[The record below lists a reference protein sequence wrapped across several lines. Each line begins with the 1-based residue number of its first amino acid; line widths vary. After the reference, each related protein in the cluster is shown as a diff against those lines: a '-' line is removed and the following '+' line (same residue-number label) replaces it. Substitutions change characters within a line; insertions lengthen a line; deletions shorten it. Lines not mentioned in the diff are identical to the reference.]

1 MTRLLEITGLRKQF
15 GGLAAVNDVSFTVG
29 EGEIAALLGP
39 NGSGKTTVLNMIS
52 GALSPTAGTIALAG
66 ERISGLA
73 PHHIAH
79 RGVSR
84 TFQLVKILPSL
95 TVVDNVVA
103 ALAFRRDPLWGSK
116 APDRAHE
123 LLAEVG
129 LAGRGHEHADDL
141 TYIDQKRMELARAL
155 AAEPR
160 LLLLDEW
167 LSGLNP
173 TELRVGIDLIVSLRD
188 RGMTILL
195 VEHIM
200 EAVRALCS
208 RVVVMNVGKKIAE
221 GATAE
226 VLADP
231 AVISAYLGEGHA

>member
-1 MTRLLEITGLRKQF
+1 MTTLLQIDGLRKQF
-15 GGLAAVNDVSFTVG
+15 GGLTAVNDVSFAVA
-29 EGEIAALLGP
+29 EGETVALLGP

-52 GALSPTAGTIALAG
+52 GALAPTSGAIALAG
-66 ERISGLA
+66 EAIGGLA
-73 PHHIAH
+73 PHRIAH
-79 RGVSR
+79 KGVAR
-84 TFQLVKILPSL
+84 TFQLVRILPSL
-95 TVVDNVVA
+95 TVAENVIA
-103 ALAFRRDPLWGSK
+103 ALAFRPNPLWGT
-116 APDRAHE
+116 AAEDRAGQ

-129 LAGRGHEHADDL
+129 LGGRGKEHAADL

-173 TELRVGIDLIVSLRD
+173 TELRVGIDLITALGQ
-188 RGMTILL
+188 RGMTVLL

-208 RVVVMNVGKKIAE
+208 RAVVMNVGLKIAD
-221 GATAE
+221 GPTSD

-231 AVISAYLGEGHA
+231 AVITAYLGDGHA

>member
-1 MTRLLEITGLRKQF
+1 MSQLLDISGLTKQF
-15 GGLAAVNDVSFTVG
+15 GGLVAVNDVSFSV
-29 EGEIAALLGP
+29 ESGEIAALLGP
-39 NGSGKTTVLNMIS
+39 NGSGKTTLLNMIS
-52 GALSPTAGTIALAG
+52 GALPPTGGTIALAG
-66 ERISGLA
+66 ETISGLP
-73 PHHIAH
+73 PHRIAH
-79 RGVSR
+79 KGVSR
-84 TFQLVKILPSL
+84 TFQLVRILPSL
-95 TVVDNVVA
+95 SVAENVMA
-103 ALAFRRDPLWGSK
+103 ALAFRPNPLWGS
-116 APDRAHE
+116 AARDHAQD

-173 TELRVGIDLIVSLRD
+173 TELRVGIDLIMSLRE
-188 RGMTILL
+188 RGMTIIL

-200 EAVRALCS
+200 EAVRLLCS
-208 RVVVMNVGKKIAE
+208 RAVVMNVGTKIAD
-221 GATAE
+221 GPTTE

-231 AVISAYLGEGHA
+231 AVISAYLGDGHA